1 MGGQGMARPDELPQK
16 EGIYERNGVLY
27 VIGARYIAEVASALA
42 SETRARILE
51 LITAG
56 VRELDEIA
64 ERIGQSKANMSS
76 QIRRLEAVKLVKSRY
91 TPGQRGIRKVVE
103 PNVDKIIFII
113 RPGGEQ
119 GE

>member
-1 MGGQGMARPDELPQK
+1 MARPDELPHK

-51 LITAG
+51 LISMG

-76 QIRRLEAVKLVKSRY
+76 QIRRLEAVKLVRSKY

-103 PNVDKIIFII
+103 PNVERIVFII
-113 RPGGEQ
+113 KPGPQE
-119 GE
+119 